1 MSPDKHSN
9 KRLSS
14 GQPSL
19 EREDADIQKIETKNG
34 FTVLYKNRYLYSRFD
49 AKKNSERLVQ
59 SLEIKGESLFFIF
72 SPLLGHGLDL
82 LFEKISSDSF
92 VLAIETD
99 PLLYAFSLQHI
110 NKKLLE
116 KKNFLYLFLEEKMT
130 GIKELLEKI
139 DHLVQSE
146 QGYAFRRL
154 VPLELSS
161 TCIQKEFQNT
171 CTQYIDLYINQFWR
185 NRITLVKLGRLYA
198 KNIFQNLALLSQAET
213 IKSAT
218 IEKPILVLGAG
229 PSLEENIA
237 IIQAFQKH
245 FFIIAVDTALAYL
258 HKQKIGIDLCLVM
271 EPQLINQKAFLAVKN
286 TKIPLLAD
294 LCSYPATQKIL
305 NGPLSFFFSEY
316 ASLQFLQNLE
326 KNSGIQKY
334 RALGSVGLV
343 AVETA
348 LKLRKKNTAIFF
360 TGLDFSYQLGKTHTK
375 ETPSHHAR
383 LFEAT
388 RLKPAENI
396 GLVENKIGDGLY
408 TNPALENYARLFD
421 DLYAEENELYMLSE
435 ISIIRKIK
443 KISLEDFKIW
453 IENKTGQTDTSQT
466 DTIEKNEKIESRF
479 FETDTE
485 TDTVEKTKRKDAII
499 DFLENEIKKL
509 SVLSSLLE
517 SIKPEQT
524 RSQLDENLQKEIRKK
539 LLGLEYL
546 YIHFPEAYK
555 KPDISSSFISRLKG
569 ETSFFLKII
578 EKSLDRIKSE
588 HF

>member
-59 SLEIKGESLFFIF
+59 SLETKDESLFFIF

-82 LFEKISSDSF
+82 LFEKISGDSF

-99 PLLYAFSLQHI
+99 PLLYTFSLQNI

-130 GIKELLEKI
+130 GVKTLLEKI

-146 QGYAFRRL
+146 EGYAFRRL

-161 TCIQKEFQNT
+161 TFIQKEFQNT

-237 IIQAFQKH
+237 TIQTFQKH

-375 ETPSHHAR
+375 ETPSHLAR

-443 KISLEDFKIW
+443 KISVRDFKTW
-453 IENKTGQTDTSQT
+453 IENKTGQTDSSQR
-466 DTIEKNEKIESRF
+466 DSIEKNEKIESRF
-479 FETDTE
+479 FETNTI
-485 TDTVEKTKRKDAII
+485 EKTKRKNALI

-509 SVLSSLLE
+509 SVLSSFLE

-524 RSQLDENLQKEIRKK
+524 SSQLDENLQKEVRKK

-555 KPDISSSFISRLKG
+555 KPDIHFSFISGLKG
-569 ETSFFLKII
+569 EISFFLKII
-578 EKSLDRIKSE
+578 ERSLDRITSE

>member
-59 SLEIKGESLFFIF
+59 SLETKDESLFFIF
-72 SPLLGHGLDL
+72 SPLLGYGLDL

-116 KKNFLYLFLEEKMT
+116 KKNFLYLCLEEKMT
-130 GIKELLEKI
+130 GVKELLEKI

-146 QGYAFRRL
+146 EGYAFRRL

-213 IKSAT
+213 IKPAT

-237 IIQAFQKH
+237 TIQTFQKH

-326 KNSGIQKY
+326 KNTGLQKY

-375 ETPSHHAR
+375 ETPSHLAR

-443 KISLEDFKIW
+443 KISVRDFKTW
-453 IENKTGQTDTSQT
+453 IENKTGQTDSSQR
-466 DTIEKNEKIESRF
+466 DSIEKNEKIESRF
-479 FETDTE
+479 FETNTI
-485 TDTVEKTKRKDAII
+485 EKTKRKNALI

-509 SVLSSLLE
+509 SVLSSFLE

-524 RSQLDENLQKEIRKK
+524 SSQLDENLQKEVRKK

-555 KPDISSSFISRLKG
+555 KPDIHFSFISGLKG
-569 ETSFFLKII
+569 EISFFLKII
-578 EKSLDRIKSE
+578 ERSLDRITSE

>member
-1 MSPDKHSN
+1 MSPDKHSY

-59 SLEIKGESLFFIF
+59 SLETKDESLFFIF
-72 SPLLGHGLDL
+72 SPLLGYGLDL
-82 LFEKISSDSF
+82 LFEKISGDSF

-99 PLLYAFSLQHI
+99 PLLYTFSLQNI
-110 NKKLLE
+110 DKKLLE
-116 KKNFLYLFLEEKMT
+116 KKNFLYLCLEEKMT
-130 GIKELLEKI
+130 GVKELLEKI

-146 QGYAFRRL
+146 EGYAFRRL

-161 TCIQKEFQNT
+161 TFIQKEFQNT

-213 IKSAT
+213 IKSAR

-375 ETPSHHAR
+375 ETPSHLAR

-443 KISLEDFKIW
+443 KISVRDFKTW
-453 IENKTGQTDTSQT
+453 IENKTGQTDSSQR
-466 DTIEKNEKIESRF
+466 DSIEKNEKIESRF
-479 FETDTE
+479 FETNTI
-485 TDTVEKTKRKDAII
+485 EKTKRKNALI

-509 SVLSSLLE
+509 SVLSSFLE

-524 RSQLDENLQKEIRKK
+524 SSQLDENLQKEVRKK

-555 KPDISSSFISRLKG
+555 KPDIHFSFISGLKG
-569 ETSFFLKII
+569 EISFFLKII
-578 EKSLDRIKSE
+578 ERSLDRITSE

>member
-1 MSPDKHSN
+1 MSPDKHSY

-19 EREDADIQKIETKNG
+19 EREDADIQTIETKNG
-34 FTVLYKNRYLYSRFD
+34 FSVLYKKRYLYSRFD

-59 SLEIKGESLFFIF
+59 SLEIKDESLFFIF
-72 SPLLGHGLDL
+72 SPLLGYGLDL
-82 LFEKISSDSF
+82 LFEKISGDSF

-99 PLLYAFSLQHI
+99 PLLYTFSLQNI

-130 GIKELLEKI
+130 GVKTLLEKI

-146 QGYAFRRL
+146 EGYAFRRL

-213 IKSAT
+213 IKPAT

-237 IIQAFQKH
+237 TIQTFQKH

-305 NGPLSFFFSEY
+305 NGRLSFFFSEY

-375 ETPSHHAR
+375 ETPSHLAR

-443 KISLEDFKIW
+443 KISVRDFKTW
-453 IENKTGQTDTSQT
+453 IENKTGQTDSSQR
-466 DTIEKNEKIESRF
+466 DSIEKNEKIESRF
-479 FETDTE
+479 FETNTI
-485 TDTVEKTKRKDAII
+485 EKTKRKNALI

-517 SIKPEQT
+517 SIKPELIN
-524 RSQLDENLQKEIRKK
+524 SQLDENLQKEVRKK

-555 KPDISSSFISRLKG
+555 KPDIHFSFISGLKG
-569 ETSFFLKII
+569 EISFFLKII
-578 EKSLDRIKSE
+578 ERSLDRITSE

>member
-59 SLEIKGESLFFIF
+59 SLEIKDESLFFIF

-82 LFEKISSDSF
+82 LFEKISGDSF

-99 PLLYAFSLQHI
+99 PLLYTFSLQNI

-116 KKNFLYLFLEEKMT
+116 KKNFLYLCLEEKMT
-130 GIKELLEKI
+130 GVKELLEKI

-146 QGYAFRRL
+146 EGYAFRRL

-161 TCIQKEFQNT
+161 TFIQKEFQNT

-237 IIQAFQKH
+237 TIQTFQKH

-316 ASLQFLQNLE
+316 ASLQFLQNLA

-375 ETPSHHAR
+375 ETPSHLAR

-443 KISLEDFKIW
+443 KISLEDFKTW
-453 IENKTGQTDTSQT
+453 IENKAGQTDSSQR
-466 DTIEKNEKIESRF
+466 DSIEKNEKIESRF
-479 FETDTE
+479 FETNTI
-485 TDTVEKTKRKDAII
+485 EKTKRKNALI

-509 SVLSSLLE
+509 SVLSSFLE

-524 RSQLDENLQKEIRKK
+524 SSQLDENLQKEVRKK

-555 KPDISSSFISRLKG
+555 KPDIHFSFISGLKG
-569 ETSFFLKII
+569 EISFFLKII
-578 EKSLDRIKSE
+578 EKSLDRITSE

>member
-1 MSPDKHSN
+1 
-9 KRLSS
+9 
-14 GQPSL
+14 
-19 EREDADIQKIETKNG
+19 
-34 FTVLYKNRYLYSRFD
+34 
-49 AKKNSERLVQ
+49 
-59 SLEIKGESLFFIF
+59 
-72 SPLLGHGLDL
+72 
-82 LFEKISSDSF
+82 
-92 VLAIETD
+92 
-99 PLLYAFSLQHI
+99 
-110 NKKLLE
+110 
-116 KKNFLYLFLEEKMT
+116 MT
-130 GIKELLEKI
+130 GVKTLLEKI

-146 QGYAFRRL
+146 EGYAFRRL

-237 IIQAFQKH
+237 TIQTFQKH

-375 ETPSHHAR
+375 ETPSHLAR

-443 KISLEDFKIW
+443 KISVRDFKTW
-453 IENKTGQTDTSQT
+453 IENKTGQRDSSQR
-466 DTIEKNEKIESRF
+466 DSIEKNEKIESRF
-479 FETDTE
+479 FETNTI
-485 TDTVEKTKRKDAII
+485 EKTKRKNALI

-509 SVLSSLLE
+509 SVLSSFLE

-524 RSQLDENLQKEIRKK
+524 SSQLDENLQKEVRKK

-555 KPDISSSFISRLKG
+555 KPDIHFSFISGLKG
-569 ETSFFLKII
+569 EISFFLKII
-578 EKSLDRIKSE
+578 ERSLDRITSE

>member
-59 SLEIKGESLFFIF
+59 SLEIKDESLFFIF

-82 LFEKISSDSF
+82 LFEKISGDSF

-99 PLLYAFSLQHI
+99 PLLYTFSLQNI

-116 KKNFLYLFLEEKMT
+116 KKNFLYLCLEEKMT
-130 GIKELLEKI
+130 GVKELLEKI

-146 QGYAFRRL
+146 EGYAFRRL

-161 TCIQKEFQNT
+161 TFIQKEFQNT

-237 IIQAFQKH
+237 TIQTFQKH

-316 ASLQFLQNLE
+316 ASLQFLQNLA

-375 ETPSHHAR
+375 ETPSHLAR

-443 KISLEDFKIW
+443 KISLEDFKTW
-453 IENKTGQTDTSQT
+453 IENKAGQRDSSQR
-466 DTIEKNEKIESRF
+466 DSIEKNETIESRF
-479 FETDTE
+479 FETNTI
-485 TDTVEKTKRKDAII
+485 EKTKRKDAII
-499 DFLENEIKKL
+499 DFLESEIKKL
-509 SVLSSLLE
+509 SVLSRLLE
-517 SIKPEQT
+517 SIKPELIS
-524 RSQLDENLQKEIRKK
+524 SQLDENLQKEIRKK

-555 KPDISSSFISRLKG
+555 KPDISSSFISRLKA

>member
-1 MSPDKHSN
+1 MSPDKHSY

-19 EREDADIQKIETKNG
+19 EREDADIQTIETKNG
-34 FTVLYKNRYLYSRFD
+34 FSVLYKKRYLYSRFD

-59 SLEIKGESLFFIF
+59 SLEIKDESLFFIF

-82 LFEKISSDSF
+82 LFEKISGDSF

-99 PLLYAFSLQHI
+99 PLLYTFSLQNI

-116 KKNFLYLFLEEKMT
+116 KKNFLYLCLEEKMT
-130 GIKELLEKI
+130 GVKELLEKI

-146 QGYAFRRL
+146 EGYAFRRL

-161 TCIQKEFQNT
+161 TFIQKEFQNT

-237 IIQAFQKH
+237 TIQTFQKH

-316 ASLQFLQNLE
+316 ASLQFLQNLA

-375 ETPSHHAR
+375 ETPSHLAR

-443 KISLEDFKIW
+443 KISVRDFKTW
-453 IENKTGQTDTSQT
+453 IENKTGQTDSSQR
-466 DTIEKNEKIESRF
+466 DSIEKNEKIESRF
-479 FETDTE
+479 FETNTI
-485 TDTVEKTKRKDAII
+485 EKTKRKNALI

-509 SVLSSLLE
+509 SVLSSFLE

-524 RSQLDENLQKEIRKK
+524 SSQLDENLQKEVRKK

-555 KPDISSSFISRLKG
+555 KPDIHFSFISGLKG
-569 ETSFFLKII
+569 EISFFLKII
-578 EKSLDRIKSE
+578 ERSLDRITSE

>member
-59 SLEIKGESLFFIF
+59 SLETKDESLFFIF

-99 PLLYAFSLQHI
+99 PLLYTFSLQNI
-110 NKKLLE
+110 DKKLLE
-116 KKNFLYLFLEEKMT
+116 KKNFLYLCLEEKMT
-130 GIKELLEKI
+130 GVKELLEKI

-146 QGYAFRRL
+146 EGYAFRRL

-161 TCIQKEFQNT
+161 TFIQKEFQNT

-237 IIQAFQKH
+237 TIQTFQKH

-316 ASLQFLQNLE
+316 ASLQFLQNLA

-375 ETPSHHAR
+375 ETPSHLAR

-443 KISLEDFKIW
+443 KISLEDFKTW
-453 IENKTGQTDTSQT
+453 IENKAGQRDSSQR
-466 DTIEKNEKIESRF
+466 DSIEKNETIESRF
-479 FETDTE
+479 FETNTI
-485 TDTVEKTKRKDAII
+485 EKTKRKDAII
-499 DFLENEIKKL
+499 DFLESEIKKL
-509 SVLSSLLE
+509 SVLSRLLE
-517 SIKPEQT
+517 SIKPELIS
-524 RSQLDENLQKEIRKK
+524 SQLDENLQKEIRKK

-555 KPDISSSFISRLKG
+555 KPDISSSFISRLKA

>member
-1 MSPDKHSN
+1 MSPDKHSY

-19 EREDADIQKIETKNG
+19 EREDADIQTIETKNG
-34 FTVLYKNRYLYSRFD
+34 FSVLYKKRYLYSRFD

-59 SLEIKGESLFFIF
+59 SLEIKDESLFFIF

-82 LFEKISSDSF
+82 LFEKISGDSF

-99 PLLYAFSLQHI
+99 PLLYTFSLQNI

-116 KKNFLYLFLEEKMT
+116 KKNFLYLCLEEKMT
-130 GIKELLEKI
+130 GVKELLEKI

-146 QGYAFRRL
+146 EGYAFRRL

-161 TCIQKEFQNT
+161 TFIQKEFQNT

-237 IIQAFQKH
+237 TIQTFQKH

-375 ETPSHHAR
+375 ETPSHLAR

-443 KISLEDFKIW
+443 KISVRDFKTW
-453 IENKTGQTDTSQT
+453 IENKTGQTDSSQR
-466 DTIEKNEKIESRF
+466 DSIEKNEKIESSF
-479 FETDTE
+479 FE

-524 RSQLDENLQKEIRKK
+524 SSQLDENLQKEIRKK

-555 KPDISSSFISRLKG
+555 KPDISSSFISRLKA
-569 ETSFFLKII
+569 E
-578 EKSLDRIKSE
+578 
-588 HF
+588 